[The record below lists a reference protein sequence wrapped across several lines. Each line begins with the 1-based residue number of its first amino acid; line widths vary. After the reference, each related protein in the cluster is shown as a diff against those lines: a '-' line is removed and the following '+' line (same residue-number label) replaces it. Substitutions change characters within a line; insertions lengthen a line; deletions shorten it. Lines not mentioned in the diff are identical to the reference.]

1 MSETASPKSSQEL
14 PIIGQTTQMID
25 LTPAASAE
33 VKRRLQAD
41 DMKGH
46 YLRVGVQGGGCSGL
60 TYQLGFDD
68 QVGQFDKAFD
78 VQGVPVVVDL
88 KSALYLRGTVID
100 YVTAMVGGGFKFSNP
115 NASKSCGCGTS
126 FSA

>member
-68 QVGQFDKAFD
+68 RVGKFDKAFD

>member
-1 MSETASPKSSQEL
+1 
-14 PIIGQTTQMID
+14 MID

-100 YVTAMVGGGFKFSNP
+100 FVTAMVGGGFKFSNP